1 MKNKIWQVFQYLL
14 YLPRCIHLHGIR
26 SPFVHDLQ
34 QNLFKEK
41 AKYYAFDEIESIRAK
56 LLLTKKKL
64 EIQDLGAGS
73 TVHSSNTRAIEDIAK
88 TSLKPA
94 KTAQLLFRFVHHFK
108 PSNTI
113 ELGTCLGITSAYLAK
128 GSPKGRL
135 FTLEGASELAKVA
148 TINFTKLNLT
158 NITQI
163 EGNFD
168 DTLEKTLNKTESADF
183 IYFDGNHRKDPTM
196 QYFEQTL
203 KVANEQSIF
212 VFDDIY
218 WSKGMTEAWKEIKSH
233 PRVTLT
239 IDCFTMGFV
248 FFKKDQTKE
257 HFTVY
262 H

>member
-1 MKNKIWQVFQYLL
+1 MKNKIWQIFQYLR
-14 YLPRCIHLHGIR
+14 YLPRCIHLHGIH
-26 SPFVHDLQ
+26 SPFVYELH

-64 EIQDLGAGS
+64 EIEDLGAGS
-73 TVHSSNTRAIEDIAK
+73 TVHKSNRRAIGDIAK

-94 KTAQLLFRFVHHFK
+94 KTAQLLFHFVHHFK
-108 PSNTI
+108 PSNVI

-128 GSPKGRL
+128 GNPNGHL
-135 FTLEGASELAKVA
+135 YTLEGASELAKVA
-148 TINFTKLNLT
+148 TINFTKLDLN
-158 NITQI
+158 NISQI
-163 EGNFD
+163 DGNFD
-168 DTLEKTLNKTESADF
+168 DTLDKIVNKLKSIDF
-183 IYFDGNHRKDPTM
+183 IYFDGNHRKEPTLR
-196 QYFEQTL
+196 YFEQAL
-203 KVANEQSIF
+203 KFANEQSIF

-233 PRVTLT
+233 PSVTVT
-239 IDCFTMGFV
+239 IDCFAMGFV
-248 FFKKDQTKE
+248 FFKKDQAKE